1 MKKIEV
7 GDFVKWE
14 SQALGCYTE
23 KEGTV
28 IALLS
33 PGEDAFQY
41 LPNGVKKTHIKFQS
55 RSQIERALVKV
66 MAGAKKDIAHYYA
79 PRVSTLNREVPD
91 GN

>member
-1 MKKIEV
+1 MNKIKV

-14 SQALGCYTE
+14 SQSGGCYTE
-23 KEGTV
+23 KEGIVLT
-28 IALLS
+28 LLA
-33 PGEDAFQY
+33 PGEDAFQH
-41 LPNGVKKTHIKFQS
+41 LPDDVKKTHIKFQS

-79 PRVSTLNREVPD
+79 PRVSMLQKGEAD